1 MFGNS
6 YAKSYKRTHQSCK
19 KEIVLTE
26 HANEGREHFEIPGN
40 MIVYYLRLLKRG
52 PLWTPEE
59 TPEIERLQTAHLAY
73 GQKLREAGKLILNG
87 PVIDQGA
94 AGGRYLSRQFAEG
107 SPGAFRCRSIGSGWP
122 ANLRTASLDDL
133 QRSLARRDDGIEKI
147 IKQSQGGLH
156 GHRR

>member
-87 PVIDQGA
+87 PVIDQGDLRGVGIFRVSSLKEA
-94 AGGRYLSRQFAEG
+94 RELSDADPSVQAGRLISELHPWMIYRGVL
-107 SPGAFRCRSIGSGWP
+107 PGE
-122 ANLRTASLDDL
+122 TM
-133 QRSLARRDDGIEKI
+133 E
-147 IKQSQGGLH
+147 
-156 GHRR
+156 